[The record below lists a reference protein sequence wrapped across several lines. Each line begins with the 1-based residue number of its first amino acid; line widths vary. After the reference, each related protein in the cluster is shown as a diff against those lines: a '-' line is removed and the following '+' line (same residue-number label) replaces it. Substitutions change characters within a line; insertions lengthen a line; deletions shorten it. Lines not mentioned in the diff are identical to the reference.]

1 MSDPALLV
9 FSSLFPSAARPT
21 AGVFIRERMF
31 RVARELPLAVVS
43 PQAWFPGQALIRR
56 INPGYRLAGA
66 RHERMQD
73 IEVFRPRA
81 LCLPGSGR
89 QWDARAMA
97 LAALPLARRLRRA
110 GRLDIL
116 DAHFAYPDGCA
127 AALLARWIGVPYTI
141 TMRGTEPRH
150 LGQPALRAQIVR
162 ALAEAARVFTVS
174 ASLREVGVAAGID
187 PARFTVVGNGVDATV
202 FRPIPRTEARAALGL
217 PADAK
222 VLVTVGALVER
233 KGFHR
238 VIALL
243 PRLRARHPGLVYLV
257 VGGPSPEGDWT
268 SRLQRQVAEL
278 GLADCVRFLGSR
290 APAELPVPLSAAD
303 VFTLPSSN
311 EGWANVI
318 LEAMACGLPVVASD
332 VGGNAEVVAD
342 ATLGEIYAFIDD
354 EALYAALDRALAR
367 VWAREPIIDHARC
380 NSWDSRVTQL
390 LAAFRAIAAG
400 QGTAAAPACDKVS
413 PSGSP
418 P

>member
-1 MSDPALLV
+1 MTDPALLV
-9 FSSLFPSAARPT
+9 FSSLFPSDARPT
-21 AGVFIRERMF
+21 AGVFVRERMF

-56 INPGYRLAGA
+56 ARPGYRLAGA
-66 RHERMQD
+66 GHEHMQG

-81 LCLPGSGR
+81 LCLPGVGR
-89 QWDARAMA
+89 RWDARAMA
-97 LAALPLARRLRRA
+97 LTALPMARRLRRA

-127 AALLARWIGVPYTI
+127 AALLARWLDLPYTI

-150 LGQPALRAQIVR
+150 LRQPALRAQIVP
-162 ALAEAARVFTVS
+162 ALAGAARVFTVS
-174 ASLREVGVAAGID
+174 ASLREVGIAAGVD

-202 FRPIPRTEARAALGL
+202 FQPLPRAEARAALGL

-222 VLVTVGALVER
+222 VLITVGALVER

-238 VIALL
+238 VISLL
-243 PRLRARHPGLVYLV
+243 PRLRARHPGLVYLA
-257 VGGPSPEGDWT
+257 VGGGSPEGDWT
-268 SRLQRQVAEL
+268 LRLQRQVAEL
-278 GLADCVRFLGSR
+278 GLGDCVRFLGPR
-290 APAELPVPLSAAD
+290 APAELRVPLSAAN

-342 ATLGEIYAFIDD
+342 SALGEIYAFGDE
-354 EALYAALDRALAR
+354 EALYASLDRALSR
-367 VWAREPIIDHARC
+367 SWAREAIIDHARR
-380 NSWDSRVTQL
+380 NSWDSRVSQL
-390 LAAFRAIAAG
+390 LATFRAIAAG
-400 QGTAAAPACDKVS
+400 QNEAAAPACDKVS